1 MGENCYDISIFLQLG
16 LLNRNLRSVTKL
28 VKGKCF
34 SRQHY
39 IEKGFSFATN
49 PGLFFVFETRSK
61 KLFARQVKKDQTTA
75 RKAFCTVVYVLDL
88 IFSPKSKNII

>member
-1 MGENCYDISIFLQLG
+1 M
-16 LLNRNLRSVTKL
+16 NLKSLTKL
-28 VKGKCF
+28 VKAKYF

-75 RKAFCTVVYVLDL
+75 RKESRTVVNVLDSICICVL
-88 IFSPKSKNII
+88 FKIILKSNSNAT

>member
-1 MGENCYDISIFLQLG
+1 MGENWYDISIILRLC

-75 RKAFCTVVYVLDL
+75 RKAFCTVVNVTDL
-88 IFSPKSKNII
+88 IFLLRSKNII